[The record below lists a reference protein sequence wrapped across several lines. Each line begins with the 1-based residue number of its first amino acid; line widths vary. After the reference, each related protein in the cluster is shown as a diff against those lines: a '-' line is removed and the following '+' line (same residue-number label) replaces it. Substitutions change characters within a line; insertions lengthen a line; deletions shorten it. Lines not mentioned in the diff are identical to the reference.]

1 VNPASK
7 RTFVTV
13 GVAMTV
19 AVVALAVGVLGIL
32 WLLLSQL
39 AGD

>member
-1 VNPASK
+1 VDPASK

-13 GVAMTV
+13 GAAMTV
-19 AVVALAVGVLGIL
+19 AVVALAAGVLGIL

-39 AGD
+39 GGD